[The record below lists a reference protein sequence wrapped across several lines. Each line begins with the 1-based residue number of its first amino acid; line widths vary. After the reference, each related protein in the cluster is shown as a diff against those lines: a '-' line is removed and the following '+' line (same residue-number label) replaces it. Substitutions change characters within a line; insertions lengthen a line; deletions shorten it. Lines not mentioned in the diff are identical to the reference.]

1 MTMNALVSKQG
12 KPVPESALCTVHLGN
27 FDNRTAALAS
37 ARQATTPAGARK
49 YGISNDAVGKFE
61 FIEFP
66 DNDALACLVC
76 GAMNDEMPNLCDV
89 VMHRSVF
96 DKVREFLERDCETRV
111 FLSPPEAQVEGVTSY
126 VVGLVMTDQKEN

>member
-1 MTMNALVSKQG
+1 MTMHALVTRQG
-12 KPVPESALCTVHLGN
+12 KPVPESALCNIHLDAM
-27 FDNRTAALAS
+27 DNRVAALKS
-37 ARQATTPAGARK
+37 VHQATTPEGARR
-49 YGISNDAVGKFE
+49 YGISNDAVEKFTFHE
-61 FIEFP
+61 VP
-66 DNDALACLVC
+66 ASDVLACLVC

-96 DKVREFLERDCETRV
+96 DKVREFLERDCETQV